1 MITSSSNSKIKH
13 VCQLVTK
20 AKARRTEQLFVVEG
34 IRMAKE
40 APKELLKEVYVS
52 TSFLQK
58 KEQSKL
64 LDENREILD
73 SISDY
78 LYEKETITGKEFMK
92 MFRDMKGLPYLMRK
106 SATMFLLK

>member
-52 TSFLQK
+52 TSFLHEGQTHFFFDL
-58 KEQSKL
+58 SYSTTL
-64 LDENREILD
+64 LHFGHFI
-73 SISDY
+73 IKSDDA
-78 LYEKETITGKEFMK
+78 IAVIPFI
-92 MFRDMKGLPYLMRK
+92 FC
-106 SATMFLLK
+106 

>member
-52 TSFLQK
+52 TSFCK
-58 KEQSKL
+58 KKNKVSCWKL
-64 LDENREILD
+64 
-73 SISDY
+73 
-78 LYEKETITGKEFMK
+78 F
-92 MFRDMKGLPYLMRK
+92 PYLMRK
-106 SATMFLLK
+106 SAMTYLQK

>member
-1 MITSSSNSKIKH
+1 MITSLSNSKIKH

-20 AKARRTEQLFVVEG
+20 AKARRTEQLFVAEG

-64 LDENREILD
+64 LETLSVPYEEVSDDIFTKMSVFENLPPFFLFHRIVKYLR
-73 SISDY
+73 SIFPQRSG
-78 LYEKETITGKEFMK
+78 T
-92 MFRDMKGLPYLMRK
+92 
-106 SATMFLLK
+106 